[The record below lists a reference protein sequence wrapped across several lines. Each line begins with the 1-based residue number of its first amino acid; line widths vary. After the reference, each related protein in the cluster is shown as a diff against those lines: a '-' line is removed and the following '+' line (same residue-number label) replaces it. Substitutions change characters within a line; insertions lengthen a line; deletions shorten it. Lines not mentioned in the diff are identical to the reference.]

1 MNNVKK
7 QTIWS
12 GRSSLSTENDTL
24 SVCASSSFLNQRV
37 AQIITEMQ
45 VEMTITNYQFLRQ
58 GVSGANFSHGCY
70 FCSELLSSFMALH
83 SQMFQMVNCSNFG
96 GKCLS
101 IIILHGQR
109 IIIPL
114 PGSVFQLSN
123 LDFSNSHE
131 NICQLFSFVFTIN
144 SRDPVPPKIRT
155 FFI

>member
-1 MNNVKK
+1 MNDK
-7 QTIWS
+7 T
-12 GRSSLSTENDTL
+12 RRENDTL

-45 VEMTITNYQFLRQ
+45 VEMTITNDQFLQQ

-70 FCSELLSSFMALH
+70 FCSELLSSFMSLH
-83 SQMFQMVNCSNFG
+83 SQMFQMVNCSNFD
-96 GKCLS
+96 GKCSS

-123 LDFSNSHE
+123 LDCSNSHDE
-131 NICQLFSFVFTIN
+131 GKTILLNTSASSFGLCLQLTLEIP
-144 SRDPVPPKIRT
+144 SRQK
-155 FFI
+155 